1 MEVIQIG
8 GIAVL
13 SLRPTRRVA
22 TFAVIA
28 GLLAVAAPAG
38 ASGANLHSG
47 PRGVVTD
54 NKDPDS
60 LVFSGD
66 AYDNEMGITSAR
78 DGAGLTLMADM
89 GGQLSR
95 TRPPADGIIAVL
107 IGL

>member
-1 MEVIQIG
+1 MF
-8 GIAVL
+8 AF
-13 SLRPTRRVA
+13 RPTRRFA

-38 ASGANLHSG
+38 ASSANLHSG
-47 PRGVVTD
+47 PSAIVTD

-60 LVFSGD
+60 LMFSGD
-66 AYDNEMGITSAR
+66 AYDNEMGVTSA
-78 DGAGLTLMADM
+78 GAVLTADM

-95 TRPPADGIIAVL
+95 TQPSPDGIIGVL

>member
-38 ASGANLHSG
+38 ASSANLHSG

-78 DGAGLTLMADM
+78 DDAGLTLMADM
-89 GGQLSR
+89 GGQFSR
-95 TRPPADGIIAVL
+95 TGPSADGIIAVL
-107 IGL
+107 TGL